1 MKTFR
6 EYVKE
11 RDANAMGLSPNDLGM
26 PPKDTKPL
34 DNDQEANI
42 EKLTQVAKTAVK
54 KHPEMMMDL
63 LGQIADK
70 DQEIKAAMDA
80 IKGDTKGQKG
90 AFRDKGLGHLGANP
104 DLDNRDQVMPNWAD
118 MVNGGE
124 NA

>member
-11 RDANAMGLSPNDLGM
+11 RDNNALGLSPNDLGM
-26 PPKDTKPL
+26 APREGKPL
-34 DNDQEANI
+34 DHDQEANI
-42 EKLTQVAKTAVK
+42 EKLTQVAKTAVR

-63 LGQIADK
+63 LGQIAEK
-70 DQEIKAAMDA
+70 DQEISSALEA
-80 IKGDTKGQKG
+80 IKSDTKGKG
-90 AFRDKGLGHLGANP
+90 VFRDKGLGHLGANP
-104 DLDNRDQVMPNWAD
+104 DLDSRDQVMPTWAD